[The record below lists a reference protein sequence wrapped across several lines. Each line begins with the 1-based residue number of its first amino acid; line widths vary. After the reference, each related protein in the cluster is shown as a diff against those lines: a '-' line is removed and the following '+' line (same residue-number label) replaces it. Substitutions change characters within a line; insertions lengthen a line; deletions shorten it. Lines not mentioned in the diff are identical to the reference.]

1 MSGAIY
7 QRTLQSK
14 AATLAPAETSR
25 VNASPSLTKE
35 SDADARLR
43 ERELNPA
50 NWPKRE
56 EQLAFGGRRRA
67 GTSGKLRKREWYI
80 LGVVCVLAGFVRLW
94 KLHHPS
100 SVVWVHHLL

>member
-1 MSGAIY
+1 MSAPAIH

-14 AATLAPAETSR
+14 ATIPSLAPAETSR
-25 VNASPSLTKE
+25 ITASPSLTKE

-56 EQLAFGGRRRA
+56 EQAAFGGRRRI

-80 LGVVCVLAGFVRLW
+80 LGMVCVLAGFVRLW
-94 KLHHPS
+94 KLHHPT
-100 SVVWVHHLL
+100 SVV